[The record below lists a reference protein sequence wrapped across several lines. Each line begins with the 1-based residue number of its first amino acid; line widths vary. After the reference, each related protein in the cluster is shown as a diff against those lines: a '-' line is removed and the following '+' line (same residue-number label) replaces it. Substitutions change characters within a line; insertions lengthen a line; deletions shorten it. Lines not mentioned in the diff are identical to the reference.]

1 LVVTRL
7 SRAAAA
13 TAAITLATGC
23 AASRGGASAVSAASG
38 VPDVPLLGASGA
50 PIGAHALLTRSPLTV
65 LVFYSPGCH
74 VLAVHEDRLRAIYE
88 SDGGRGVQIV
98 MVDSEVG
105 ASPARDAL
113 EARRRGYPFPI
124 LVDPRGRLAD
134 ALGADYAAY
143 AVVADPGAR
152 VHYRGGIDSDRIH
165 LHDDRTPYLELA
177 LEDLLAHR
185 EPRIAEGK
193 SLGCALQKW

>member
-1 LVVTRL
+1 MKGSL
-7 SRAAAA
+7 RAAAA
-13 TAAITLATGC
+13 IAGVALASGCGGSHPPGFTAA
-23 AASRGGASAVSAASG
+23 AAS
-38 VPDVPLLGASGA
+38 VPDVPLLDASGEA
-50 PIGAHALLTRSPLTV
+50 VATRALLQRSPLTV
-65 LVFYSPGCH
+65 LVFYSPDCH
-74 VLAVHEDRLRAIYE
+74 VLAVHEDRLRALYE
-88 SDGGRGVQIV
+88 SDGRRGVQIV
-98 MVDSEVG
+98 MVDSEAG

-124 LVDPRGRLAD
+124 LVDPGARLAD

-143 AVVADPGAR
+143 AVVTDPGAH
-152 VHYRGGIDSDRIH
+152 VHYHGGIDSDRIH